1 MTRESTT
8 LVAEFV
14 GTFLL
19 TGAVLFGLNP
29 AVALGVLVLLMSGF
43 SAAHFNPAVSAGMA
57 AARRITGATMVKFWI
72 VQVLG
77 ALLARVAYGY
87 FMADKVSLAMS
98 FKTVDAKMFLAEV
111 VGGAIFVG
119 GIMLAVK
126 QGLGSL
132 KLGAAVGGAPAGMI
146 AAMRH
151 GALATFLRAGR
162 PRANPPDP
170 LDGPLGDL
178 RAACRVPE
186 VRGKF

>member
-119 GIMLAVK
+119 GIMLAIK

-132 KLGAAVGGAPAGMI
+132 KLGAAVGGALFLGAMMGGGLNPAVAFGFENLSVWTMV
-146 AAMRH
+146 
-151 GALATFLRAGR
+151 GAL
-162 PRANPPDP
+162 
-170 LDGPLGDL
+170 LGGVIGAV
-178 RAACRVPE
+178 AADAMV
-186 VRGKF
+186 VKVKK